1 MAHTQHGLLLRNRLR
16 KVLPGA
22 SALACALIMGFVS
35 PSFAQT
41 AEDVEDAADYQQ
53 ASSEVR
59 KPAPQPATLRVGV
72 YYSPLFTFRT
82 DLMDVTI
89 ERLKNAMPE
98 YAFQVVPLSEFDL
111 TVAAVKH
118 EVDLFVVTSGL
129 YTYLETSGAT
139 ALAVRKSPQSQD
151 PGKAMGAV
159 FIARADDARITS
171 TSDLRSKRVA
181 ALSPQSFAGWIVAL
195 GEISNITQYPKNYF
209 GKAYFKDK
217 SGMPIVEAVLN
228 KEVDFGILRTCEFE
242 SLVARGLVAPN
253 TIKVVGKK
261 PEDTFAC
268 LRSTDLYPDLI
279 FAAQASLSPDIKR
292 RLSAALLSMPMSESG
307 YGWTVG
313 ANLSE
318 TRHLVER
325 LGYSPTVR
333 MTGSSV
339 MIDRYKYA
347 LLIGVL
353 LLAAAVLYSFAVSR
367 TVARRTK
374 KLVEVIDEKS
384 ELEKTARID
393 RERLSQLE
401 RAGFVSEISSMI
413 AHELRQ
419 PVASLINYA
428 DGLSL
433 YLGGRGKDPVIDEA
447 TREITKQ
454 AERVASI
461 VDRVRAYAKNREKAH
476 QSVDLCDIVK
486 HAFGSFRSGSD
497 LTGVRILSSLPP
509 EAFVSGDALELE
521 LLVVNC
527 LKNALSAIRKNP
539 DGKGEIHISLT
550 SESSTTTAFWRLKVQ
565 DNGPAVSDE
574 QFRTLARPVASE
586 KIEGLGLG
594 LSISRTIAERHAA
607 RLEFT
612 RNQPGGLSVS
622 LCIPAADQP
631 HEEQTA

>member
-22 SALACALIMGFVS
+22 SALVCALITGFVS

-118 EVDLFVVTSGL
+118 DVDLFVVTSGL

-242 SLVARGLVAPN
+242 SLVARGMVAPN

-268 LRSTDLYPDLI
+268 LRSTDLYPTHLCG
-279 FAAQASLSPDIKR
+279 SG
-292 RLSAALLSMPMSESG
+292 LL
-307 YGWTVG
+307 V
-313 ANLSE
+313 
-318 TRHLVER
+318 TRHQAQTFR
-325 LGYSPTVR
+325 GAP
-333 MTGSSV
+333 
-339 MIDRYKYA
+339 
-347 LLIGVL
+347 
-353 LLAAAVLYSFAVSR
+353 F
-367 TVARRTK
+367 
-374 KLVEVIDEKS
+374 
-384 ELEKTARID
+384 
-393 RERLSQLE
+393 
-401 RAGFVSEISSMI
+401 
-413 AHELRQ
+413 H
-419 PVASLINYA
+419 A
-428 DGLSL
+428 D
-433 YLGGRGKDPVIDEA
+433 
-447 TREITKQ
+447 
-454 AERVASI
+454 ERVGLRM
-461 VDRVRAYAKNREKAH
+461 DRRCQFERNSPSGRA
-476 QSVDLCDIVK
+476 
-486 HAFGSFRSGSD
+486 
-497 LTGVRILSSLPP
+497 P
-509 EAFVSGDALELE
+509 
-521 LLVVNC
+521 
-527 LKNALSAIRKNP
+527 
-539 DGKGEIHISLT
+539 
-550 SESSTTTAFWRLKVQ
+550 
-565 DNGPAVSDE
+565 
-574 QFRTLARPVASE
+574 
-586 KIEGLGLG
+586 GL
-594 LSISRTIAERHAA
+594 
-607 RLEFT
+607 
-612 RNQPGGLSVS
+612 
-622 LCIPAADQP
+622 
-631 HEEQTA
+631 